1 MNINYWEILQ
11 KNRGTLSVFSLK
23 WDFLGWL
30 ADSAKDEQ
38 VIVVADTCAILSHV
52 QELIDR
58 ETARFATF
66 NAELSI
72 FSSVGRPPEEVI
84 IFLPFRVRLEL
95 EKLAKSRRSALAA
108 RALELSGPRI
118 VWQSAMDYARDLAFM
133 DELVTHVRRS
143 TNMIVAVASGDDH
156 ILRNT
161 LLLRAYAEEY
171 AKSVVFYTNDR
182 EFQGKMRRNG
192 VPTYVSPQLELR

>member
-1 MNINYWEILQ
+1 
-11 KNRGTLSVFSLK
+11 
-23 WDFLGWL
+23 
-30 ADSAKDEQ
+30 
-38 VIVVADTCAILSHV
+38 
-52 QELIDR
+52 
-58 ETARFATF
+58 
-66 NAELSI
+66 
-72 FSSVGRPPEEVI
+72 VGRSPEEVI

-108 RALELSGPRI
+108 RALELNGPRI

-133 DELVTHVRRS
+133 DELVMHVRRS

-171 AKSVVFYTNDR
+171 EKSVVFYTNDR